1 MALKRI
7 STIFVALCLALS
19 ALAFPALAAG
29 SITAQ
34 PSAENDYTVGVE
46 GDVSAIMW
54 HTYSEEDTVAV
65 NADNAVPA
73 EEGVSCADG
82 VWTPTVKGENIA
94 FYFKIALDS
103 DDVLTVAFSDNDSV
117 KEAVVCDRHKG
128 MRLTSEDGV
137 YTIGVDGEYEIMVKV
152 KEGAVAPTV
161 TATVKRIDVGEPLEG
176 QTEAKLNT
184 KGLKSGTYVA
194 TVFYEDGSYE
204 YTTPF
209 TYNAPTNTGD
219 SALIVPVMVVAL
231 SSLVFSAAF
240 TRRKRVID

>member
-7 STIFVALCLALS
+7 STIFAALCLALS
-19 ALAFPALAAG
+19 ALALPALAAG
-29 SITAQ
+29 SITVQ
-34 PSAENDYTVGVE
+34 PSAENDYTLSAD
-46 GDVSAIMW
+46 GDVSNIMW

-137 YTIGVDGEYEIMVKV
+137 YVIGADGDYEIMVKV

-161 TATVKRIDVGEPLEG
+161 TATVKRIDVGAPLEG
-176 QTEAKLNT
+176 QTEAKLDTN
-184 KGLKSGTYVA
+184 GLKSGTYVA
-194 TVFYEDGSYE
+194 TVIYEDGSYE

-209 TYNAPTNTGD
+209 VYNAPTQTGD
-219 SALIVPVMVVAL
+219 ATLIAPAVIVAL
-231 SSLVFSAAF
+231 SAAVFFVAF
-240 TRRKRVID
+240 VRRKRVTD